1 MLWPSCGVAVC
12 NAADDQYM
20 GSLVTDGVGGAIVSW
35 YDFRDGDWSD
45 VYAQRLDPSGN
56 KLWQEDGVPISIEN
70 DWQEDPRSVSDGAGG
85 AIFTWHDWRNTVDSD
100 LYAQRIDSLGNVQ
113 WADNGVA
120 ISTGPGHQAYPDI
133 TTDGAAGAIITWHD
147 DRDGPALDIYAQR
160 VDSSGNVLW
169 AAGGVDVSAGMS
181 RQELPKIV
189 SDDVGGAI
197 ITWEDSRGGDY
208 DIYAQR
214 LDGSGNALWNVGGA
228 PVCSVKAASQMEPE
242 IASDGESGAI
252 ITWYGGGDIFAQWID
267 SSGNVQWTADALA
280 ICTADGGQLFPTIV
294 NDGEGGVI
302 ITWWGPG
309 DFGEGIYAQK
319 VALQPT
325 GVEERSPRAVSSS
338 KLSNYPN
345 PFSTVT
351 EFRFHVPSESEVTIE
366 IFDIAGKRV
375 FSKQLPSSPAGW
387 ASFLFD
393 GRDLSGKV
401 LPSGVYFSRITA
413 GGLNATKKIVI
424 AK

>member
-1 MLWPSCGVAVC
+1 M
-12 NAADDQYM
+12 
-20 GSLVTDGVGGAIVSW
+20 
-35 YDFRDGDWSD
+35 
-45 VYAQRLDPSGN
+45 
-56 KLWQEDGVPISIEN
+56 PISIEN

-85 AIFTWHDWRNTVDSD
+85 AIFTWQDWRNTIDDDIYS
-100 LYAQRIDSLGNVQ
+100 QRIDSSGIVQ

-120 ISTGPGHQAYPDI
+120 ISTGPGRQAYPDI
-133 TTDGAAGAIITWHD
+133 TTDGAAGAIIAWD
-147 DRDGPALDIYAQR
+147 DGRNGPTDISAQR

-169 AAGGVDVSAGMS
+169 AAGGIGVATKVWSESKPMV
-181 RQELPKIV
+181 V
-189 SDDVGGAI
+189 SDGVGGAI
-197 ITWEDSRGGDY
+197 ITWEDWNSSSS

-214 LDGSGNALWNVGGA
+214 LNGSGTALWDIGGA
-228 PVCSVKAASQMEPE
+228 PVCSVAVAGKRAPT
-242 IASDGESGAI
+242 IASDSASGAI

-267 SSGNVQWTADALA
+267 SLGNVQWTADALA
-280 ICTADGGQLFPTIV
+280 ICTADGNQYFPTIV

-302 ITWWGPG
+302 ITWQGQG
-309 DFGEGIYAQK
+309 DFGGGIYAQK

-325 GVEERSPRAVSSS
+325 GVEERSTPVVSYIQI
-338 KLSNYPN
+338 SNHPN
-345 PFSTVT
+345 PFSIVT
-351 EFRFHVPSESEVTIE
+351 EFRFRLPRESEVSIE

-375 FSKQLPSSPAGW
+375 FSTQLPSSPAGW